1 MLTLAFAL
9 LLGAE
14 IAAQPFTPAGSFTS
28 GVEGPACDAA
38 GNLYAVSFEREGTIG
53 KVTPDGKASLFAVM
67 PDGGRANGIRVD
79 SKGFLI
85 VADYVRHIVYRVDP
99 ASGKFLEALNADW
112 KGPRLNQPNDVGIAS
127 DDTIYFSDPNW
138 KTGGG
143 AIYMI
148 SAPPARRTMLI
159 EDGLTTP
166 NGITVSPDDKRVYVG
181 QSNARN
187 ILVYDRGAD
196 GTLHN
201 KRVLIDLAAAAGLPR
216 NAVPDGMRCD
226 VKGNLWVSMHGLG
239 KVLVVTPE
247 GKLAPEYVRD
257 LGKGPANVTF
267 CGKDGRTLYITEK
280 EHGRIEK
287 VRAPYAGVR

>member
-1 MLTLAFAL
+1 MVPLVFAL
-9 LLGAE
+9 LLGGEIVAE
-14 IAAQPFTPAGSFTS
+14 PFTPAGSFTS
-28 GVEGPACDAA
+28 RVEGPACDAA

-67 PDGGRANGIRVD
+67 PEGGRANGIRVD

-99 ASGKFLEALNADW
+99 ASGRFLESLTADW
-112 KGPRLNQPNDVGIAS
+112 KGPQFHQPNDVGIAS
-127 DDTIYFSDPNW
+127 DDTIYFSDPDW
-138 KTGGG
+138 KTAGG

-148 SAPPARRTMLI
+148 SAPPKRRTVLI
-159 EDGLTTP
+159 EDGLSTP
-166 NGITVSPDDKRVYVG
+166 NGITVSPDDRRVYVG
-181 QSNARN
+181 QSRARN
-187 ILVYDRGAD
+187 ILVYDRRAD

-201 KRVLIDLAAAAGLPR
+201 KRVFIDLAAAGAPR

-226 VKGNLWVSMHGLG
+226 VKGNLWVSMHGMG
-239 KVLVVTPE
+239 KVLVVDTE
-247 GKLAPEYVRD
+247 GKLAPVSVRD